1 MKVGRGADEVKPAG
15 GCIVTRTTSV
25 RVITTMTAV
34 LAVAVA
40 GCSSHRSQVGAGQS
54 VVSSAPGSAQ
64 LTSAPTSA
72 GAASS
77 ATSAGPASIDPA
89 NPVTGSPSVTPV
101 PSVTPSAS
109 PVASHA
115 VASHAVESNSGTVPA
130 VPPLGTHAV
139 TVVAGL
145 ACPAAGSPGQST
157 SPSPKPLSPSVA
169 IKAVVRCGTVQRS
182 YPGLGSWNVQLAE
195 VADSGLGPFLAD
207 LRAPSDP
214 MPSGIMCPDF
224 RILVPWFELV
234 DSAGAALNVAIP
246 TDQCGA
252 PKTTVITALQAL
264 QFRETDAVRLAPS
277 A

>member
-1 MKVGRGADEVKPAG
+1 MKVGRGADQVKPAG
-15 GCIVTRTTSV
+15 GCIVMRTTSV
-25 RVITTMTAV
+25 TVITTITVAM
-34 LAVAVA
+34 AVAAA
-40 GCSSHRSQVGAGQS
+40 GCSSHHSQVGAGQS
-54 VVSSAPGSAQ
+54 VVSSAPGGAQ

-72 GAASS
+72 GAAS
-77 ATSAGPASIDPA
+77 AVASAGPASTDPA
-89 NPVTGSPSVTPV
+89 NPVSGSPSVTPV
-101 PSVTPSAS
+101 PPVTPSAS
-109 PVASHA
+109 PVTTHA
-115 VASHAVESNSGTVPA
+115 VASNSGSVPA

-145 ACPAAGSPGQST
+145 ACPGAGSPGQAT

-169 IKAVVRCGTVQRS
+169 IKAVVRCETVQRS

-195 VADSGLGPFLAD
+195 VADYGLGPFLAD
-207 LRAPSDP
+207 LLAPSDS

-224 RILVPWFELV
+224 RILVPWFEVV

-252 PKTTVITALQAL
+252 PKTAVITALQAL
-264 QFRETDAVRLAPS
+264 HFRETDAVRLAPS